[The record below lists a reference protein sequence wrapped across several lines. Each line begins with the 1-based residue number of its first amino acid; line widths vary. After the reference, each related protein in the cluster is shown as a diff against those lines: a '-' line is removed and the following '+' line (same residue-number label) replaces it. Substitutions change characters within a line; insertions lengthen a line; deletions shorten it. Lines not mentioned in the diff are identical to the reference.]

1 LEQYAI
7 RKFAEALEVV
17 PRTLAENAG
26 ASHTQVVS
34 DLYAAHEAGKTNIG
48 VDIDNGSICDVVA
61 TEHPVLDHILTKRQA
76 IEYAVNAVTTI
87 LKVDQIIMQRPAG
100 GPKVVNQT
108 GAMDAND
115 PDVA

>member
-1 LEQYAI
+1 MQKTCLGLGGDEI
-7 RKFAEALEVV
+7 EVV

-34 DLYAAHEAGKTNIG
+34 DLYAAHEAGKTHVG
-48 VDIDNGSICDVVA
+48 VDIETGGICDVVDEE
-61 TEHPVLDHILTKRQA
+61 TPVLVHVHTKRQA

-87 LKVDQIIMQRPAG
+87 LRVDQIIMQRPAG
-100 GPKVVNQT
+100 GPKVHNQT

-115 PDVA
+115 PYVA